1 MLGTHEPALEL
12 SRAMEEG
19 AGGGREP
26 PRMLFMLLLGL
37 GDTARMLDE
46 MERATEAGE
55 IWPTYNSL
63 SERFFDPVRRNPRF
77 AAVVR
82 RVGLDERVFTSPTGG
97 RPR

>member
-1 MLGTHEPALEL
+1 
-12 SRAMEEG
+12 
-19 AGGGREP
+19 
-26 PRMLFMLLLGL
+26 
-37 GDTARMLDE
+37 